1 MKMSTIVIL
10 GNDKIGGK
18 AYGEINSIRGIEIFI
33 DRSTSIKRIL
43 TLIKKNKLS
52 ILLAVK
58 MGLSELMR
66 SGEKPKSDLLEIKN
80 NHDLLEIIK
89 TFEPSRLVLF
99 RAGLI
104 IDKSVIDTG
113 VKILNIH
120 AARVPDYGGIGSIQ
134 RALRDES
141 FEQCASLHIVTSKID
156 DGEVVDTE
164 DFILDPQSSYFQ
176 NESIA
181 YQAAIKLLIRS
192 LQSSG
197 I

>member
-1 MKMSTIVIL
+1 MSTIVIL
-10 GNDKIGGK
+10 GNDKIGGR
-18 AYGEINSIRGIEIFI
+18 AYDEIKSIRGIEIFI

-43 TLIKKNKLS
+43 KLIKKSKLS
-52 ILLAVK
+52 IFLALK
-58 MGLSELMR
+58 MALSEVMR
-66 SGEKPKSDLLEIKN
+66 SGKKPKSDLSEIKN

-89 TFEPSRLVLF
+89 TLEPFRLVLF

-134 RALRDES
+134 KALRDEA